1 LRESFINSSNKIT
14 LFRTIWQ
21 EKRR

>member
-21 EKRR
+21 EKGR